1 MTTATSAEPVPFRQN
16 RLLQALVGLF
26 VVLWIVSGIRPI
38 MVEDWWLENGLVFLF
53 MGVLI
58 ATYRWLPLSQTS
70 YLLIFV
76 YLLMH
81 EWGAHHRYADVP
93 LGEWMK
99 PWLHTARN
107 DYDRVVHFAFGLL
120 LAYPMRE
127 VLVRKAGVRGGWS
140 YSLPVVIA
148 LGLGAAYEL
157 LEGLAAVTLELRFR
171 RRLPESARRPV
182 GHPQRYVH
190 GPGRRGGVH
199 GRPGDVAEDP
209 RAVGG
214 GAGEGVANFQG
225 FALESRL
232 KSRLLARLPAP
243 HLRRLLPFLGS
254 GFGGLLGLAGHGCL
268 LRPHYNT
275 ALLEKK

>member
-16 RLLQALVGLF
+16 RLLHALGGVFLI
-26 VVLWIVSGIRPI
+26 LWIVSGIRPI

-53 MGVLI
+53 LGVLI

-140 YSLPVVIA
+140 YSLPVVVA

-157 LEGLAAVTLELRFR
+157 LEGLAAVTLSSDL
-171 RRLPESARRPV
+171 
-182 GHPQRYVH
+182 
-190 GPGRRGGVH
+190 
-199 GRPGDVAEDP
+199 GDAFLSLQGDP
-209 RAVGG
+209 WDTHKDM
-214 GAGEGVANFQG
+214 FM
-225 FALESRL
+225 
-232 KSRLLARLPAP
+232 
-243 HLRRLLPFLGS
+243 
-254 GFGGLLGLAGHGCL
+254 GLAGAAVSMGGL
-268 LRPHYNT
+268 AMWQRT
-275 ALLEKK
+275 RGQWAGVREKT